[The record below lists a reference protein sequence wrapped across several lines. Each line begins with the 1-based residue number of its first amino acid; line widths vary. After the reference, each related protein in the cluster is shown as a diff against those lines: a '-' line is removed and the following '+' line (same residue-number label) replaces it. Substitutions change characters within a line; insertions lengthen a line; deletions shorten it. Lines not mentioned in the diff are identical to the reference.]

1 MAHADSIVFGAAGF
15 IGRSLVAELLRDG
28 HTVVAAVRAGGQDR
42 LVGWLDDQGVD
53 RGGLIVAT
61 ADITAPN
68 LGLAVGFDGIRDVYN
83 TAALM
88 KFGLDVE
95 RAQQVNL
102 TGALEVARWASAQP
116 GLRRLVHISG
126 YRVTAEGGTVAD
138 YRAGAYE
145 ASKTEADKALRELA
159 RELGV
164 PLTVANPASVLGPGQ
179 YFGLSDLVD
188 QLWRGRLPALPGRRD
203 SFVPIVGIDYVARF
217 LAQVAT
223 LPETADRAYT
233 LLDPATPDLPD
244 LIRLIAEHLGVPAP
258 RLSVPVPV
266 LRALPRA
273 LTGAE
278 PESLGFISGD
288 RYDTSAADAV
298 ARTLGIEH
306 RPFADVLRAWADG
319 VVATRNGTIPER
331 PASGFRAGTWVS
343 GDAVEPEYVLL
354 HGLPLDSDS
363 WDEAAKALA
372 VPTLSADLPGFGR
385 SAARPGIPG
394 ALGDWLD
401 ELMAPVRTRP
411 VLVGHSLG
419 AAAAVEFAERHPERV
434 SRLVLIS
441 PFFLQE
447 RAPWTVRNPLTTQVL
462 ARLSAPKLAARL
474 AIPNG
479 PAAASA
485 HAALRRPGAAARVV
499 SALSTVSTPPYR
511 ADLATRLSRL
521 RVPVLIVH
529 GADDPLRIPTAH
541 PVVTVP
547 GAGHNPH
554 LTHPELIA
562 GLLADPAPVA
572 GGRVSRTA

>member
-1 MAHADSIVFGAAGF
+1 MTHADSIVFGAAGF

-28 HTVVAAVRAGGQDR
+28 HTVVAAVRAGSGDR
-42 LVGWLDDQGVD
+42 LTSWLAEQGADQ
-53 RGGLIVAT
+53 RALLVAT

-68 LGLAVGFDGIRDVYN
+68 LGLTADFHGIRDVYN

-88 KFGLDVE
+88 KFGLDAE
-95 RAQQVNL
+95 RAQRVNL
-102 TGALEVARWASAQP
+102 TGALDVARWASRQP
-116 GLRRLVHISG
+116 ELRRLIHISG
-126 YRVTAEGGTVAD
+126 YRVTAEGGAEAD

-145 ASKTEADKALRELA
+145 ASKTEADRALRELA
-159 RELGV
+159 RQLGV

-188 QLWRGRLPALPGRRD
+188 QLWRGQLPALPGRRD

-217 LAQVAT
+217 LARVAT

-244 LIRLIAEHLGVPAP
+244 LIRLIAAHLGVRAP
-258 RLSVPVPV
+258 RLRIPVPV
-266 LRALPRA
+266 LRALPRV

-306 RPFADVLRAWADG
+306 RPFADVLRDWADG
-319 VVATRNGTIPER
+319 VVATRNGVIPER
-331 PASGFRAGTWVS
+331 TGSGFRDGTWVS
-343 GDAVEPEYVLL
+343 GDAADPEYVLL

-363 WDEAAKALA
+363 WDGVTKALA
-372 VPTLSADLPGFGR
+372 ARTLSADLPGFGR
-385 SAARPGIPG
+385 SAPRPGS
-394 ALGDWLD
+394 LGDWLG

-419 AAAAVEFAERHPERV
+419 AAAAVDYAERHPDRV
-434 SRLVLIS
+434 SRVVLIS
-441 PFFLQE
+441 PFFLQK
-447 RAPWTVRNPLTTQVL
+447 RAPWTLRNPLTARVL
-462 ARLSAPKLAARL
+462 KRLPASKLAAQL
-474 AIPNG
+474 DISNG
-479 PAAASA
+479 SATASA

-499 SALSTVSTPPYR
+499 SALSAVSAPAYR
-511 ADLATRLSRL
+511 TDMATRLSRL
-521 RVPVLIVH
+521 RVPVLIIH
-529 GADDPLRIPTAH
+529 GAQEPLLVSTMH
-541 PVVTVP
+541 PVVAVP

-554 LTHPELIA
+554 ITHPELIA
-562 GLLADPAPVA
+562 GLVAEPAPVS
-572 GGRVSRTA
+572 G